1 MTISDFI
8 YSLQT
13 MQEKYGDLELSF
25 SVKDYYT
32 TYGTEMR
39 LNLDP
44 VKHHLGYVS
53 NGDVIT
59 ITGFSLKDEMVTGKH
74 PKITFRA

>member
-13 MQEKYGDLELSF
+13 MQEKYGDLELAF
-25 SVKDYYT
+25 SVKDYYAN
-32 TYGTEMR
+32 YGQNMS
-39 LNLDP
+39 L
-44 VKHHLGYVS
+44 HLSTKDYFGFVS
-53 NGDVIT
+53 NGDTIT
-59 ITGFSLKDEMVTGKH
+59 LTGFSLKDDTTGKH

>member
-1 MTISDFI
+1 MKISDFI

-13 MQEKYGDLELSF
+13 MQEKYGDLEIAF
-25 SVKDYYT
+25 SVKDYYA

-59 ITGFSLKDEMVTGKH
+59 INGFSLKDDTTGKH

>member
-13 MQEKYGDLELSF
+13 MQEKYGDLELAF
-25 SVKDYYT
+25 SVKDYYA
-32 TYGTEMR
+32 TYGQEMR

>member
-13 MQEKYGDLELSF
+13 MQEKYGDLELAF
-25 SVKDYYT
+25 SVKDYYA

-39 LNLDP
+39 LSLDP
-44 VKHHLGYVS
+44 VKHYLGYVS

-59 ITGFSLKDEMVTGKH
+59 ITGFSLKDDTTGKH

>member
-25 SVKDYYT
+25 SVKDHYA
-32 TYGTEMR
+32 TYGQNMS
-39 LNLDP
+39 L
-44 VKHHLGYVS
+44 HLSTKDYFGFVS
-53 NGDVIT
+53 NGDTIT
-59 ITGFSLKDEMVTGKH
+59 LTGFSLKDDTTGKH